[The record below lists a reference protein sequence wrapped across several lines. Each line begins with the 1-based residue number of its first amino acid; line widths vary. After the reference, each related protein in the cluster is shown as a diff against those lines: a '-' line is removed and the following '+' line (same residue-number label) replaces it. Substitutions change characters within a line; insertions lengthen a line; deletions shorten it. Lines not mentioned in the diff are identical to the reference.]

1 MGGQLIRVK
10 RLHARARL
18 PERATEGATG
28 YDLYAC
34 LDEPLEVGP
43 EPVRVPT
50 GLAIESAPGIDV
62 QVRPRSGLSSKGVMV
77 AFGTIDS
84 DYRGELLVTMYALPY
99 RQAHVVHDGDRI
111 AQMVVARAEHPR
123 LELVQDLGATA
134 RDAGG
139 HGSTGR

>member
-1 MGGQLIRVK
+1 LGDELIRVK
-10 RLHARARL
+10 RLRPNARL
-18 PERATEGATG
+18 PERATEGSTG

-43 EPVRVPT
+43 APVKVPA
-50 GLAIESAPGIDV
+50 GIAIEAPPGFDV

-84 DYRGELLVTMYALPY
+84 DYRGELLVTMYALPS
-99 RQAHVVHDGDRI
+99 REPHVVHDGDRI
-111 AQMVVARAEHPR
+111 AQIVVARAEHLSLDPVE
-123 LELVQDLGATA
+123 ELSATE